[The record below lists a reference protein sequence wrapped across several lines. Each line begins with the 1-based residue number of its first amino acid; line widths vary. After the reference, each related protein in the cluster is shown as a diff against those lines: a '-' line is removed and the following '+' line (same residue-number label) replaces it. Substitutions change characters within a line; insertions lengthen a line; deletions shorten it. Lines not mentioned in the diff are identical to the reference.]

1 MGQEFSLKE
10 EDKFRDTSIISIVR
24 YSGYG
29 KLNISHTDEGPNGV
43 IKRRKQREN

>member
-10 EDKFRDTSIISIVR
+10 EDKVRDISIILIVR
-24 YSGYG
+24 YGG
-29 KLNISHTDEGPNGV
+29 HGRINISHMDESPKGV